1 MNGCPEPMRVCM
13 VTTTFPRWAGDGQG
27 PFIWGLAAG
36 VRDLGVDVRVLTMHN
51 PGSATHEVM
60 DGIEVWRPRYWWP
73 ESREALRREGGGLP
87 IMWQKYPLVRA
98 QIVPFAAIHSWN
110 TARRGRDCDLIHA
123 HWSLSAGTSV
133 LTRPI
138 HRRPII
144 ATLQGSDVFRV
155 TEGRVGASLTQ
166 EVLLRCERITCLSRA
181 LADKLIAIGVPARR
195 ITIIPNGVD
204 TDHFAPPL
212 HGAREPLMVFVG
224 SLIERKGANY
234 LLSALPTVFS
244 SFPDVRMA
252 IIGQGPEEGALRKQ
266 AEALGISQR
275 VLFVGPQSQDEVRN
289 WLQRAQLLVLPSLEE
304 GLGVVL
310 LEALACGT
318 PVVASNVGGIPDVI
332 TPEVGQLTPPG
343 DPDALAGA
351 IEEALSDEDAWASMS
366 KHARMRAVN
375 VFDWSRVAKEYVD
388 LYRGITA

>member
-1 MNGCPEPMRVCM
+1 M

-73 ESREALRREGGGLP
+73 ESGEALRREGGGLP

-98 QIVPFAAIHSWN
+98 QIAPFTAIHTWN

-123 HWSLSAGTSV
+123 HWSLSAGTAV
-133 LTRPI
+133 LARPI

-144 ATLQGSDVFRV
+144 ATLQGSDIFRA
-155 TEGRVGASLTQ
+155 TEGRVGASLTRDL
-166 EVLLRCERITCLSRA
+166 LLRCQRITCLSRA
-181 LADKLIAIGVPARR
+181 LADRLIALGVPAGR
-195 ITIIPNGVD
+195 IAIIPNGVD
-204 TDHFAPPL
+204 TDQFAPPS

-224 SLIERKGANY
+224 SLIERKGVAH

-244 SFPDVRMA
+244 SFPELRMA
-252 IIGQGPEEGALRKQ
+252 IIGQGPEEAALRKQ
-266 AEALGISQR
+266 AEALDISQR
-275 VLFVGPQSQDEVRN
+275 VLFAGPQSQDAVRN
-289 WLQRAQLLVLPSLEE
+289 WLQRAQLLILPSLEE

-318 PVVASNVGGIPDVI
+318 PVVASDVGGIPDVI
-332 TPEVGQLTPPG
+332 TAEVGRLTPAG
-343 DPDALAGA
+343 NPDALASA
-351 IEEALSDEDAWASMS
+351 IEEALRGEDAWRSMS
-366 KHARMRAVN
+366 EHARMRAVN
-375 VFDWSRVAKEYVD
+375 VFDWSRIAKEYVD
-388 LYRGITA
+388 LYREVTA